1 MNMNKKRKVSVLGGG
16 SWGSTISQHLSS
28 LGHEVYLY
36 HRNGDQLNEMREK
49 LRHPLLEQLRFSET
63 IKFIEDLNYLPKSEF
78 MVIAVPSHG
87 VRELMLRVPKNL
99 LGTKIINLS
108 KGIEQNTFKRI
119 SEIILE
125 TSDIISGNIVTLSGP
140 SHAEEV
146 ALGHPTSLVAASDNL
161 ETSKEVQKLFSS
173 NSLRIYTN
181 NDIIGVEL
189 GGSIKNVIALAS
201 GICDGIGFGDNTKA
215 SLITR
220 GIVEISRLG
229 VSLGG
234 KAETFAG
241 LSGIG
246 DLIATC
252 LSHHSRNRYVG
263 EQIGV
268 GRPLEEILNEMS
280 MIAEGVKT
288 TSATKELSVLKNIE
302 MPIVSSVY
310 SVLYENINPKEAVNS
325 LMNRELI
332 KEGYMI
338 YY

>member
-1 MNMNKKRKVSVLGGG
+1 MKMDKKRKVSVLGGG
-16 SWGSTISQHLSS
+16 SWGSTITQHLSS

-125 TSDIISGNIVTLSGP
+125 TSDITSGNIVTLSGP

-146 ALGHPTSLVAASDNL
+146 ALGHPTSLVAASNNL

-189 GGSIKNVIALAS
+189 GGSIKNIIALAS

-332 KEGYMI
+332 KEVDMV

>member
-1 MNMNKKRKVSVLGGG
+1 MNKKRKVSVLGGG